1 VSYSPAFKWFVL
13 LLIPLTLVWKL
24 AVQLRDLSELK
35 DEIAYRKVAEFLV
48 RQHFSVVVAD
58 KLRLREPGV
67 QATGGLCRILV
78 TKSAYT
84 GSDREATRRRATA
97 ADDVFVVFGG
107 RTYIEQP
114 TFLTTFDALWAKFRR
129 ELGLKAQ
136 ATPVFV
142 IIASKSCGAERLPWD
157 QLR

>member
-13 LLIPLTLVWKL
+13 LLIPLTLGWKL
-24 AVQLRDLSELK
+24 AVQLRGPSELK

-48 RQHFSVVVAD
+48 RQHFSVVIAD
-58 KLRLREPGV
+58 KLEPRAPGI

-84 GSDREATRRRATA
+84 GSDRESTRRRATA
-97 ADDVFVVFGG
+97 ADDIFVVFGG
-107 RTYIEQP
+107 RIYIEQP
-114 TFLTTFDALWAKFRR
+114 TYLTTFDALWAKFRR
-129 ELGLKAQ
+129 ELGFEGQ
-136 ATPVFV
+136 ATPVFL
-142 IIASKSCGAERLPWD
+142 IIASKSCDAERLPWD